1 MSGAVWTRLRIGLAL
16 AGFAVALLAL
26 AFEDHRLGWGAI
38 ALLAASLL
46 IRLLAR
52 RAGTPDTDSRE

>member
-1 MSGAVWTRLRIGLAL
+1 MIGSIWTIARIGLAL

-26 AFEDHRLGWGAI
+26 AFDDHRVAWVAI

-46 IRLLAR
+46 IRLLTR
-52 RAGTPDTDSRE
+52 RSVSDRSDIE